1 MSEPSTTTSR
11 RLRGRTSLGRTS
23 LLLVPGL
30 GAVVAILIGMANS
43 AIAANFGVANS
54 NMKMGI
60 ESLAAEH
67 VTGFVGSSPQVKDG
81 KAASLLLGVGG
92 GKAKGLCL
100 STVVEL
106 PIIGDVS
113 LNVNAGGGAPAN
125 IDSLTAHATE
135 LLAPKG
141 VLNTAQLG
149 RDGSTLAENQLVK
162 GPGGSWGLQ
171 ANGLAVENAK
181 LTAFNGAAAQLK
193 LEGLSIQ
200 VKHGRHECF

>member
-11 RLRGRTSLGRTS
+11 LRGRTSLGRS
-23 LLLVPGL
+23 SVLLVPGL
-30 GAVVAILIGMANS
+30 AAVVAILISMANGG
-43 AIAANFGVANS
+43 IAANFGVANS

-60 ESLAAEH
+60 ASLDAQH
-67 VTGFVGSSPQVKDG
+67 TTGFVGSSPQVKDG
-81 KAASLLLGVGG
+81 KAASLLLAVSG
-92 GKAKGLCL
+92 GKAKDLCL

-106 PIIGDVS
+106 PIIGAVS
-113 LNVNAGGGAPAN
+113 LNVNAGGGAPAD

-141 VLNTAQLG
+141 VLTTAQLG
-149 RDGSTLAENQLVK
+149 RDGSTLVENRLIK
-162 GPGGSWGLQ
+162 GPAGSWGLQ
-171 ANGLAVENAK
+171 AGGLSVVNAK